1 MLATL
6 ILLVL
11 TLVSCEEDGA
21 SLIISSDM
29 YVVEPGETLDL
40 DTLRGM
46 FLSDTTESFEDTTEP
61 PTDTTEP
68 FEDTTEPPTDTT
80 EPFEDT
86 TEPSTEIALP
96 LDTTPPSV
104 VVVTDAVVQSDA
116 VDSTSAEEVS
126 NTVYW
131 VKNGEVWHTK
141 STCGSLSRS
150 KSILSGS
157 VEEAML
163 AGKDRV
169 CKRCG
174 S

>member
-1 MLATL
+1 MLCVLATL

-46 FLSDTTESFEDTTEP
+46 FLSDTTES
-61 PTDTTEP
+61 